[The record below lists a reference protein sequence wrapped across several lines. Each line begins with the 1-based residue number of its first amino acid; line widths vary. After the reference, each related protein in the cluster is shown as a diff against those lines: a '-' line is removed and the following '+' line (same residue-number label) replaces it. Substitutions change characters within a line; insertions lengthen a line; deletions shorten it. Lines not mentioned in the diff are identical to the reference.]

1 MSEKIINVN
10 IDILEE
16 EIQNYNP
23 TLLNRLLK
31 DKTTGKNIIWATD
44 DYSEKG
50 EGFAFCN
57 EILPERVTGMHAR
70 LIQPRITKSKENQT
84 ERTKDKAEVF
94 TPSWVCNSQNNLVDA
109 QWFGRAGVFNVEK
122 DKRWK
127 STSEKIEFSK
137 EGNKTWE
144 KYVDAQRLEMTCGEA
159 PYLVSR
165 YDTVTGEIIPL
176 QERVGLLDRKLR
188 VVGENTETEE
198 EWLQWAQRAFE
209 SVYGFE
215 YQGDSLLLA
224 RENLFATFI
233 EYYQARFKHMPS
245 NDWLKKIANII
256 SWNIWQMDGIKM
268 VVPESCHDIVEED
281 VTIWGRNEIRH
292 KCPGCISGD
301 NKRHNGMYCKIQDW
315 RTKTS
320 VTFLSMIK
328 EG

>member
-57 EILPERVTGMHAR
+57 EILPERVTGTHAR

-109 QWFGRAGVFNVEK
+109 QWFGRVGVFNVEK